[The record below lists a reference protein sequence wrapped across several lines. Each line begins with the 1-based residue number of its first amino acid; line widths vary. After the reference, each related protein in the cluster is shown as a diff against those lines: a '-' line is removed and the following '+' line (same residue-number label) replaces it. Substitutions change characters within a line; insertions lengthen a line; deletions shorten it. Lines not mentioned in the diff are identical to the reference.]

1 MMVVHMHLG
10 FSFEVG
16 GALTYSM
23 GARHRG
29 RDRQDLC
36 LLGVQWITAHSSI
49 FGGGGGFTCD

>member
-1 MMVVHMHLG
+1 MMMVVHMHLG

-36 LLGVQWITAHSSI
+36 VLVVQWITAQSTNI
-49 FGGGGGFTCD
+49 FLFGFCL